1 MESNITMSS
10 LDYMERIESQ
20 NNNVPWAEQVSME
33 EDISPPPPN
42 QLQGQNR
49 QAKVNN
55 QIYLEFTIHP
65 STNNMEPNPYMEP
78 SVIPYQANGPADP
91 NLWDG
96 NFAPIS
102 LFGIDKFLKD
112 NAKNIACFLQKM
124 VVFFKQQSLVD
135 RDIYYFPQLQKISYT
150 TWEFISAIYKAG
162 WDKLPTGEDSHSL

>member
-1 MESNITMSS
+1 MESNITTSS
-10 LDYMERIESQ
+10 LDYAERMESQ

-49 QAKVNN
+49 QAEVNN
-55 QIYLEFTIHP
+55 QTHLEFTAHP
-65 STNNMEPNPYMEP
+65 STNDIEPNPCMEP

-162 WDKLPTGEDSHSL
+162 WDKLPTGENSHSL